1 MNPALI
7 PWALSGAAAVAVG
20 FARFGY
26 ALILPAMQ
34 TDLGLNYAQAGWLNT
49 ANALGYLVGSLL
61 TVGLVGLLGNRRLF
75 INGLILTTLTVLAC
89 GATRDFQLLTL
100 FRFASGLGAAGT
112 FICGS
117 VLAGVIGTRAILI
130 FFSGGGIGMFAT
142 GATLPWLFEYT
153 NAASWPLA
161 WLAMGALCIPLSIA
175 SAIAT
180 RTIAEPSSRTPNS
193 AAWPWRQCQA
203 ELFAYF
209 LFGLGYIA
217 YMTFIVAWLK
227 QHSGASIGLAMTT
240 SIMWSLLGAATLLA
254 PMIWRRVFDG
264 RRNGAPMACAMLV
277 LAIGASM
284 PLFLPSLAGIWL
296 SAALVGCSV
305 FMVPSA
311 VGSFIKTNLPKASWG
326 HAMAVA
332 TTLFAAGQTIGP
344 VAAGWISDR
353 SGALSAGLGVSASVL
368 IAGALLALFQKPL
381 LQLRDQFLP
390 E

>member
-1 MNPALI
+1 MSPALI

-34 TDLGLNYAQAGWLNT
+34 TDLSLNYAQAGWLNT
-49 ANALGYLVGSLL
+49 SNALGYLVGSLL
-61 TVGLVGLLGNRRLF
+61 TVGLVGRLGNRRLF
-75 INGLILTTLTVLAC
+75 IAGLVLTTLTVLAC
-89 GATRDFQLLTL
+89 GATRDFQLLAL

-142 GATLPWLFEYT
+142 GATLPWLFEY
-153 NAASWPLA
+153 AHADSWPVA
-161 WLAMGALCIPLSIA
+161 WLAMGGLCIPLSIA
-175 SAIAT
+175 SMMAT
-180 RTIAEPSSRTPNS
+180 KTIAEPSSRASHS

-203 ELFAYF
+203 ELCAYF

-227 QHSGASIGLAMTT
+227 QHPGASAGLAMTT
-240 SIMWSLLGAATLLA
+240 SIMWSLLGAATLVA
-254 PMIWRRVFDG
+254 PILWRRVFDDSH
-264 RRNGAPMACAMLV
+264 NGTPMACAMFV
-277 LAIGASM
+277 LAIGASL
-284 PLFLPSLAGIWL
+284 PLLVSSLAGIWL
-296 SAALVGCSV
+296 SAILVGSSV

-311 VGSFIKTNLPKASWG
+311 VGSFIKGNLPKTAWG

-332 TTLFAAGQTIGP
+332 TTLFAAGQAIGP

-353 SGALSAGLGVSASVL
+353 SGALSTGLSISASVL
-368 IAGALLALFQKPL
+368 LVGALLALVQKPL
-381 LQLRDQFLP
+381 PRS
-390 E
+390 EH